1 MSKRVLTPQYFK
13 SLSHPRLLL
22 MSNLRR
28 VLKFRIVQTMRGGFR
43 NEIGQQARAR
53 QPHQIRLFP
62 QPGYQWKKPVAV
74 SKLAGPLAARGFT
87 DLGPYRIDVM
97 PEVTVRFLVNPTVS
111 VYACVH
117 EHAKAGI
124 WLDLVS
130 RYEDGSRATF
140 TTLRSNGIDQRPQD
154 TIVRAPSATSETLY
168 GRMLRERP
176 QRTLLRLD
184 AVTAIRLFE
193 AAYAEQM
200 LWRQTEGISACEV
213 SNVAAT

>member
-1 MSKRVLTPQYFK
+1 MSKRVLTRRYFK
-13 SLSHPRLLL
+13 SLSHQRLF
-22 MSNLRR
+22 MSDLRQA
-28 VLKFRIVQTMRGGFR
+28 LKSRIVQTMRRVLRKEVGR
-43 NEIGQQARAR
+43 QAHAK
-53 QPHQIRLFP
+53 QSDQIRLFP

-74 SKLAGPLAARGFT
+74 SKLADPLVSRGFT

-97 PEVTVRFLVNPTVS
+97 PEVTVRFLINSAVS
-111 VYACVH
+111 VYACVY

-140 TTLRSNGIDQRPQD
+140 TTHRSNGLDQRPQD
-154 TIVRAPSATSETLY
+154 TLVRAVSASAEALY

-184 AVTAIRLFE
+184 AATAIRLFE
-193 AAYAEQM
+193 SADTEQRR
-200 LWRQTEGISACEV
+200 WRQTEGISASQV
-213 SNVAAT
+213 TNAVAT